1 MRFFKHILKYIYI
14 KIKYSGKLIFT
25 FSCNISKD
33 SEFEG
38 MNKIYPNTSFS
49 GILGLGSYIADHCE
63 LNAKVG
69 RFCSIAPYVRC
80 NPGIH
85 PMAYPYVTTSP
96 CFFSLNKQNGKT
108 YASMQKFDEFAT
120 TDNGYALEIGNDVW
134 LCENIFLNGGVK
146 IGDGAVVLA
155 GAVVTKDIPPYAI
168 VGGVPAKILRYRYD
182 EDVINFLLEIKW
194 WNNSVEWFKS
204 NWELLNNIDKLKAYY
219 NVK

>member
-1 MRFFKHILKYIYI
+1 MKKILKHIVIYIYI
-14 KIKYSGKLIFT
+14 KIKYSGKLIFP
-25 FSCNISKD
+25 FNSDISKG

-38 MNKIYPNTSFS
+38 MNKIYPHTSFS
-49 GILGLGSYIADHCE
+49 GFLGFGSYISSHCE
-63 LNAKVG
+63 LNAKIG
-69 RFCSIAPYVRC
+69 RFCSIAPYVKC

-85 PMAYPYVTTSP
+85 PMTSPHVSTSP

-108 YASMQKFDEFAT
+108 YAISQKFDEFAYT
-120 TDNGYALEIGNDVW
+120 ENGYGVEIGNDVW

-182 EDVINFLLEIKW
+182 EETIKFLIKIKW

-204 NWELLNNIDKLKAYY
+204 NWELLNDVDKLKAYY
-219 NVK
+219 NS

>member
-1 MRFFKHILKYIYI
+1 MLLKRIAKYIYLNF
-14 KIKYSGKLIFT
+14 KWKGKVRFSLSDIIFKQ
-25 FSCNISKD
+25 SS
-33 SEFEG
+33 FEG
-38 MNKIYPNTSFS
+38 MNKIYPHTSFS

-85 PMAYPYVTTSP
+85 PTTYPYVSTAP

-108 YASMQKFDEFAT
+108 FATSQIFNEFAYT
-120 TDNGYALEIGNDVW
+120 ENGYGVEIGNDVW
-134 LCENIFLNGGVK
+134 ICENVFINGGSK
-146 IGDGAVVLA
+146 IGDGAVILA

-168 VGGVPAKILRYRYD
+168 VGGVPARILKYRYD

-204 NWELLNNIDKLKAYY
+204 NWELLNDVDKLKAYY
-219 NVK
+219 NS